1 MQRSMQLGHFNN
13 LSGLVQQQTVAGQ
26 YNPSPIARPQ
36 VSHSQGPM
44 MSGGQLSKQMNQ
56 YFNQDGGETAKYD
69 AGEETLATDKVDTEE
84 VVEELCE
91 SVADSSA
98 PAAEQEAGVAN

>member
-1 MQRSMQLGHFNN
+1 MD
-13 LSGLVQQQTVAGQ
+13 
-26 YNPSPIARPQ
+26 IAAAKEVLTDADNR
-36 VSHSQGPM
+36 
-44 MSGGQLSKQMNQ
+44 
-56 YFNQDGGETAKYD
+56 AKYD

-98 PAAEQEAGVAN
+98 PAAEQEAGVANQSVIVRWRMLKFNQ

>member
-1 MQRSMQLGHFNN
+1 
-13 LSGLVQQQTVAGQ
+13 
-26 YNPSPIARPQ
+26 
-36 VSHSQGPM
+36 

-56 YFNQDGGETAKYD
+56 YFNQDGKFEFVKLGHFKSFDWKYLISGGEAAKYD
-69 AGEETLATDKVDTEE
+69 AGEENLATDKVDTEE

-91 SVADSSA
+91 TVADSSA